1 MSAPETS
8 LRDILISDVGD
19 DGFQALFKDAK
30 LKSFQAGET
39 IFLAGDPGRGVLLIE
54 SGRVEISTMSSA
66 GKKSVLA
73 HMAPGSLLGEI
84 AALDGG
90 NRSADATAA
99 TAVVGRFLAR
109 ENLLEFIA
117 SQPKLAKSVIVELCG
132 KARNASDMFLTQSA
146 PEAEVRLART
156 MLKLF
161 DTWGEV
167 LPNGTVALTERFS
180 QQDIGEFCGLA
191 RENVSRQ
198 ISTWESSKILEKVKR
213 KLILADRDALKALA
227 ES

>member
-109 ENLLEFIA
+109 ENLL
-117 SQPKLAKSVIVELCG
+117 
-132 KARNASDMFLTQSA
+132 
-146 PEAEVRLART
+146 
-156 MLKLF
+156 
-161 DTWGEV
+161 
-167 LPNGTVALTERFS
+167 
-180 QQDIGEFCGLA
+180 
-191 RENVSRQ
+191 
-198 ISTWESSKILEKVKR
+198 
-213 KLILADRDALKALA
+213 
-227 ES
+227 